1 MRTAAPLALVAVIG
15 AVAYTSHLVDDRAAI
30 MAFASTAP
38 WLLICHPSRG
48 PSLRAASIFLGMLY
62 AIGLASLQ
70 WLIKISVGGWLIA
83 PVFYVVLFIPMFAMA
98 RGLFAMWPRAPLSL
112 LWPLAFVAGEWIRIS
127 TSPGE
132 VPFGQ
137 LAQALVAYPRLAQS
151 ADIGGAWILSGLAAS
166 TGGLIASVVYPGL
179 TGSRRGLPMLMREA
193 AFPVVALALCL
204 IYGEMQLRAVSF
216 TPGPVVLLVQPNT
229 PGWRDPTRARERT
242 LDIIRMTE
250 TAVDQQPVEMVVW
263 PENSLVLNAP
273 DESDA
278 SRERLGRVRA
288 LAAKLGAPVVADGGS
303 FTTTT
308 ARERHS
314 AAVVFPSGKLERS
327 DKQLLV
333 PWSEYV
339 PFRELLNRLRPGA
352 GDSFERFVRARNP
365 SLTPVEYGGDDPRLF
380 ELAEVPQTLF
390 VVPICYEGLSSRTM
404 NAMYR
409 RALDHGARRLFVA
422 NVVNEILLG
431 ESVHRQTLA
440 YSRLRAIEG
449 RVTVL
454 RATNDGISAV
464 INPNGEVQ
472 AMLEDA
478 DNRGTLRATV
488 VFDSRFG
495 TPYARLGDFVPQV
508 SLAAVASLLI
518 LGFVDQQRHSSY
530 RTRHASVRI

>member
-1 MRTAAPLALVAVIG
+1 MRTASPLAGAAVIG

-30 MAFASTAP
+30 IAFASTVP
-38 WLLICHPSRG
+38 WLLICHPING
-48 PSLRAASIFLGMLY
+48 PSLRAGAVFLGMLY
-62 AIGLASLQ
+62 AIGLASLP
-70 WLIKISVGGWLIA
+70 WLIKVSVGGWLIV
-83 PVFYVVLFIPMFAMA
+83 PIFYVVLFIPMFALA
-98 RGLFAMWPRAPLSL
+98 RGLFALWPRAPLSL

-127 TSPGE
+127 ASPGE

-151 ADIGGAWILSGLAAS
+151 VDIGGAWILSGLAAS
-166 TGGLIASVVYPGL
+166 TGGLIASVLYPGL
-179 TGSRRGLPMLMREA
+179 TRSLRDLPMLVREA
-193 AFPVVALALCL
+193 AFPVVALVVCL
-204 IYGEMQLRAVSF
+204 AYGEMQLRAAPF
-216 TPGPVVLLVQPNT
+216 APGPVVLLVQPNT
-229 PGWRDPTRARERT
+229 PGWRDPVRAKERT
-242 LDIIRMTE
+242 LDIVRMSE
-250 TAVDQQPVEMVVW
+250 TAVGQRPVDLVVW

-273 DESDA
+273 DETDA
-278 SRERLGRVRA
+278 SRERLAPVRA

-303 FTTTT
+303 FTSAT

-327 DKQLLV
+327 EKQLLV

-339 PFRELLNRLRPGA
+339 PFRDLLNRLRSGT

-365 SLTPVEYGGDDPRLF
+365 SLTPIEFGGDGPRLF
-380 ELAEVPQTLF
+380 EFADDHQTLF
-390 VVPICYEGLSSRTM
+390 VVPICYEGLSSRAM

-409 RALDHGARRLFVA
+409 RAMDRGAERLFVA

-454 RATNDGISAV
+454 RATNNGISAV

-472 AMLEDA
+472 AMVEDA
-478 DNRGTLRATV
+478 DGRGALRATV

-495 TPYARLGDFVPQV
+495 TPYVRLGDVIPKV
-508 SLAAVASLLI
+508 SLAAAASLLV
-518 LGFVDQQRHSSY
+518 LGFVNRRRVSG
-530 RTRHASVRI
+530 RARNASVRV